1 MKTKISLFVISI
13 IFSFNL
19 FAGNGTLQQAKK
31 VALNFYFEKYNQFE
45 GQVLYDQLSIRSI
58 HVESDGILN
67 FYYVFQVNNIGFIIV
82 SADDCLAP
90 VLGYSFKHNFVSD
103 NQPANVRWW
112 FQQYEEQIKYV
123 REKQHEPEKRI
134 SDKWTH
140 YLNENFDSIMIA
152 PSSKEV
158 EPLLTTLWDLDFPYN
173 YYCPEDPAGSGNRTP
188 AGCVAVAVAQIAY
201 YWRWPDHGQGY
212 NSYIPASHPEY
223 GVQYADFENTWYR
236 FDEMADSLTTVN
248 KAVAEYIYHF
258 AVNFRM
264 DFDPDGSRPDSIF
277 LLPGRDSTAYHFK
290 TFPYTSLYRDSMP
303 DDQWKA
309 ILVSMLDEV
318 CPIFYRGLYENPPGG
333 GHAFVCDGYQ
343 DEDYFH
349 FNHGVG
355 GLYNG
360 YYTIDNII
368 GLNYNQF
375 ISSTICPD
383 TLQFNYPI
391 YATEIDTLHTLEGSI
406 TDGSGPIHNYLNNTQ
421 ASWLI
426 DPQNEYDSVTNI
438 VIMVKRL
445 DMFNDGDR
453 LYIYDGNNNTAP
465 LLAELGGTT
474 IPDDIESTG
483 NKVFAE
489 FITDGANT
497 ASGFYLNYKT
507 NRPVWCSG
515 MTQLTD
521 STAIFDDGSGS
532 FFYNNTTTCTWIID
546 PGITDSLTLFF
557 NYFDTEED
565 NDVLKIYDGVSQE
578 LIAEISGYYEDAPEP
593 VTSPSG
599 KMMLAFLT
607 NNSVRRQGWEAW
619 YDLNTGLQE
628 NTLDFDFLIIP
639 NPVTSDVKI
648 SFNLQF
654 EEQVTIQ
661 VFDIVGQKLEYLV
674 NETFTPGQHSIS
686 HNLSHLPDGIY
697 FCRLQVGDGIVIK
710 KIIKL

>member
-19 FAGNGTLQQAKK
+19 FAGNVTLQQAKK

-45 GQVLYDQLSIRSI
+45 GQVLYDQLDIRSTY
-58 HVESDGILN
+58 VESDGIQN
-67 FYYVFQVNNIGFIIV
+67 YYYVFHINMGGFVMV
-82 SADDCLAP
+82 SAEDRLTP

-103 NQPANVRWW
+103 NQPPNVRWW
-112 FQQYEEQIKYV
+112 FQQYEEQVRYA
-123 REKQHEPEKRI
+123 REKQLEPEKRI
-134 SDKWTH
+134 TNKWTH
-140 YLNENFDSIMIA
+140 YLNENFGSIKIVMK
-152 PSSKEV
+152 SKEV
-158 EPLLTTLWDLDFPYN
+158 EPLLTTSWDLDFPYN
-173 YYCPEDPAGSGNRTP
+173 YYCPEDPAGSGDHTP
-188 AGCVAVAVAQIAY
+188 AGCVAVAIAQIAY

-212 NSYIPASHPEY
+212 TSYIPASHPEY

-236 FDEMADSLTTVN
+236 FDEMCDSVQTINL
-248 KAVAEYIYHF
+248 AIAEYIYHI
-258 AVNFRM
+258 AVNYRM
-264 DFDPDGSRPDSIF
+264 DFDPDGSRPDSVI
-277 LLPGRDSTAYHFK
+277 LLPGYDSTAYHFK
-290 TFPYTSLYRDSMP
+290 TLPYTLLYRDSMP

-309 ILVSMLDEV
+309 ILVSMLDEA

-343 DEDYFH
+343 DADYFH

-360 YYTIDNII
+360 YYTIDSII

-375 ISSTICPD
+375 ISSTVCPD

-391 YATEIDTLHTLEGSI
+391 YATGDDTLSAIEGSI

-438 VIMVKRL
+438 VILVKRFDL
-445 DMFNDGDR
+445 FNDGDR
-453 LYIYDGNNNTAP
+453 LYIYDGEDNTAP
-465 LLAELGGTT
+465 LLAELSGNT
-474 IPDDIESTG
+474 IPDDIESTN
-483 NKVFAE
+483 NKVFIE
-489 FITDGANT
+489 FITDNSNT
-497 ASGFYLNYKT
+497 APGFYLNYKT

-515 MTQLTD
+515 MTQLTGQEA
-521 STAIFDDGSGS
+521 TFDDGSGS
-532 FFYNNTTTCTWIID
+532 FYYYNWTICRWMID
-546 PGITDSLTLFF
+546 PGITDPLTLRF
-557 NYFDTEED
+557 NYFDTEAD
-565 NDVLKIYDGVSQE
+565 NDVIRIYDAVSAE
-578 LIAEISGYYEDAPEP
+578 LIAEISGYYEDPPEP

-599 KMMLAFLT
+599 KMMIVFLS
-607 NNSVRRQGWEAW
+607 NKSVRAQGWEAW
-619 YDLNTGLQE
+619 YDINTGLPE

-648 SFNLQF
+648 RFNLQS
-654 EEQVTIQ
+654 EEKVTIR
-661 VFDIVGQKLEYLV
+661 VFDIVGQKLEFMV
-674 NETFTPGQHSIS
+674 NEILSPGQHSIS

-697 FCRLQVGDGIVIK
+697 FCRVQVGVEFMTK